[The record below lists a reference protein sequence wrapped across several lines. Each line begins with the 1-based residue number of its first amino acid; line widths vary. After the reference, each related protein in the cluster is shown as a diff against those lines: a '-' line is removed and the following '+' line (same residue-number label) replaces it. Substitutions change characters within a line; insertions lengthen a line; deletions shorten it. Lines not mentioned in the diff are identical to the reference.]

1 MAAVVTFSRVYTSG
15 LLQNFSVYA
24 VWNVDASDTI
34 ALSAD
39 YYSLTS
45 AFWIPST
52 GSSSAGT
59 ASPSGTTVTIPASA
73 NNDDGWIVC
82 VGARQQTTLTSP

>member
-1 MAAVVTFSRVYTSG
+1 MAAITTYSRVYTSG
-15 LLQNFSVYA
+15 FLQNFSVYA
-24 VWNVDASDTI
+24 IFSADASDTI
-34 ALSAD
+34 SLSAD

-52 GSSSAGT
+52 GSSTAGT
-59 ASPSGTTVTIPASA
+59 ASPSGTTVTIPSSA